1 MAGVSNRSGRWRWTA
16 LAAALVVLDASLT
29 FNNLWPTPG
38 VSWSGELSVE
48 LAVCVLAMAFGS
60 RWFGPPSRP
69 MLGLVAAL
77 WVLLVVGRYGEVT
90 APALYGRQ
98 INLYWDARHVSAVA
112 AMLVRVASVWAIF
125 LALAAAALIP
135 FLLYAV
141 LRWAFGR
148 VSDATGR
155 LRERRALV
163 LLASVAVLWFVGQ
176 RLDNRFPAVPRFSTP
191 VTQTYA
197 RQARLLA
204 RELASRGAVTLGP
217 GPSFDSDLARVR
229 GADVFLIF
237 VESYGAVSF
246 DRPEFAD
253 RLAASRARLEADIRA
268 TGRGVVSA
276 YVESPTFGGASWL
289 AHVSLMSGIEAR
301 DEDTNVLLMS
311 QKRDTL
317 VTTFARHGYR
327 TVAVMPGLQEDWPEG
342 GFYGFDDIY
351 GNKRLEYDGPPFGW
365 WSIPDQFTIARLDA
379 LEVARQARPPV
390 FVFFPTI
397 GTHTPFTPTAPYQP
411 DWARVLTK
419 RPYDQT
425 DVDRAW
431 DQMPDW
437 LNLGPSYV
445 QALSYAYTSLGG
457 YLRLRGDRDFIMIL
471 IGDHQPPA
479 AVSGGL
485 APWDVPVHVIASRK
499 DTLERLRAHGFRSGL
514 SPVHPAVTRMH
525 QLLPVLL
532 DAFGEPEKSTQP
544 VFQAES
550 KARLRD

>member
-1 MAGVSNRSGRWRWTA
+1 MAGVSNQSGRWRGMV

-38 VSWSGELSVE
+38 VSWRGELSVE
-48 LAVCVLAMAFGS
+48 LAACVLAMAIAS
-60 RWFGPPSRP
+60 RWFGPPSRA
-69 MLGLVAAL
+69 MLGFVAAL
-77 WVLLVVGRYGEVT
+77 WVLLVVGRYAEVT

-98 INLYWDARHVSAVA
+98 INLYWDVRHVSAVA

-135 FLLYAV
+135 VLLYAV
-141 LRWAFGR
+141 LRWALGR
-148 VSDATGR
+148 VSDAMGR
-155 LRERRALV
+155 LPQRRTLV
-163 LLASVAVLWFVGQ
+163 VLASVAVLWFVGQ
-176 RLDNRFPAVPRFSTP
+176 QLDNLFPRGPGFSTP

-204 RELASRGAVTLGP
+204 GELTSHGAVTLGP
-217 GPSFDSDLARVR
+217 GPSVDSDLARVR

-268 TGRGVVSA
+268 TRRGVVSA

-289 AHVSLMSGIEAR
+289 AHVSLMSGIEAH
-301 DEDTNVLLMS
+301 DEDTNVLLMR

-317 VTTFARHGYR
+317 VTAFARHGYR
-327 TVAVMPGLQEDWPEG
+327 TVAIMPGLQENWPEG
-342 GFYGFDDIY
+342 AFYGFDDIY
-351 GNKRLEYDGPPFGW
+351 GNGRLEYHGPPFGW
-365 WSIPDQFTIARLDA
+365 WRIPDQFTIARLDA
-379 LEVARQARPPV
+379 LEVARQSRAPV
-390 FVFFPTI
+390 FVFYPTT
-397 GTHTPFTPTAPYQP
+397 GTHTPFSPTAPYQP
-411 DWARVLTK
+411 DWARMLTK
-419 RPYDQT
+419 QPYDQA
-425 DVDRAW
+425 DVVRAW
-431 DQMPDW
+431 DEVPDW
-437 LNLGPSYV
+437 LNLGPGYV
-445 QALSYAYTSLGG
+445 QALSYAYASLGG

-479 AVSGGL
+479 AVSGRR

-499 DTLERLRAHGFRSGL
+499 ETLERLRAHGFRDGL
-514 SPVHPAVTRMH
+514 SPEHPAVTRMH

-532 DAFGEPEKSTQP
+532 DAFGEPERSAPAAVQP
-544 VFQAES
+544 ASQV
-550 KARLRD
+550 RLRD